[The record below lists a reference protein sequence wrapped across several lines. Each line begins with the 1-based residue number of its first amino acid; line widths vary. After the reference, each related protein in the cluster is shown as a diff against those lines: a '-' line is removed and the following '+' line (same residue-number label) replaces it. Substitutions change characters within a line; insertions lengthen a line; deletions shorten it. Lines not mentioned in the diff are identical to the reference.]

1 MAQQLA
7 QNMTKH
13 PEGQIPSNLSERE
26 YLRERQL
33 NIVLGHYHQVNVINL
48 LGAIAVATFF
58 WSTLPKVLLSSWMG
72 GAALLGIA
80 RIALAGAYSRSKPI
94 AESDVSAWRRWHIV
108 LTGLGGLHWGLIG
121 LMLPEAGG
129 FQQQVFAAFIVAGVS
144 AAVVPLYSAGVWSFP
159 LFATAAMAPL
169 AGRFMTSVEEP
180 QVATGTMMVL
190 LLAALLAASR
200 ETRRIL
206 LSNLS
211 LSHALHHRAIHDSL
225 VGLVNHG
232 EFQRRLAETAE
243 RCKSAR
249 RPYGL
254 VFIDLDLFKTVN
266 DRGGHAA
273 GDAMLRQIAGLIESQ
288 VRTSDTAAR
297 VGGDEFALLL
307 EGCGE
312 FECTRVAHAVL
323 EAIDEFCLEY
333 EGHAFRV
340 GASIG
345 VAFSEHGAESATDL
359 MRAADQACYSAKEGG
374 RNRIEVSEAG
384 FSSRTTG
391 RFELLRTN

>member
-1 MAQQLA
+1 MASQAVQKEPEFLA
-7 QNMTKH
+7 G
-13 PEGQIPSNLSERE
+13 PIPSDLTADE
-26 YLRERQL
+26 YLRQRQL
-33 NIVLGHYHQVNVINL
+33 DIVLGHYSQVNVINL
-48 LGAIAVATFF
+48 LGAIAVAAFLWT
-58 WSTLPKVLLSSWMG
+58 SLPRPVLWSWMG
-72 GAALLGIA
+72 AAAFLGIG
-80 RIALAGAYSRSKPI
+80 RVALAVAYARTKPI
-94 AESDVSAWRRWHIV
+94 AERTFVAWRAWHIV

-121 LMLPEAGG
+121 LMLPEVSA
-129 FQQQVFAAFIVAGVS
+129 FQEQVFAAFIVAGVS
-144 AAVVPLYSAGVWSFP
+144 AAVVPLYSVGIWSFP

-169 AGRFMTSVEEP
+169 AGRFLTSMSDT
-180 QVATGTMMVL
+180 QIAMGTMLLL

-243 RCKSAR
+243 RCKIQR

-254 VFIDLDLFKTVN
+254 VFIDLDLFKAVN

-323 EAIDEFCLEY
+323 ESIDDFSLEY
-333 EGHAFRV
+333 EGYTFRV

-345 VAFSEHGAESATDL
+345 VAFSESGAESATDL
-359 MRAADQACYSAKEGG
+359 MRSADQACYAAKEGG

-384 FSSRTTG
+384 FSGGTTG